1 MWCRPLEGFWWSESG
16 VVDYRDKGAFQ
27 WISAI
32 RLPDFVGEEDFR
44 WAVEEA
50 SRKKKLDC
58 SGAFF
63 YHLEEGL
70 CVQMMHL
77 GPYDSEPASLEA
89 MDAFAREKRVR
100 ARHFR
105 NPPPSRDLSFRP
117 AKVPAREVEDGP
129 APPHPQSVKTPSRVW
144 REGVSYVT
152 GFTGCSVPRT
162 AANSCTATAPARQ
175 WPR

>member
-1 MWCRPLEGFWWSESG
+1 MALTAFFEYVVPPLEGFWWSEKRRCG
-16 VVDYRDKGAFQ
+16 LPGQKGLFQ

-77 GPYDSEPASLEA
+77 GPYDSEPASLAA
-89 MDAFAREKRVR
+89 MDAFARENGYEPDITETR
-100 ARHFR
+100 RHHEIY
-105 NPPPSRDLSFRP
+105 LSDPR
-117 AKVPAREVEDGP
+117 K
-129 APPHPQSVKTPSRVW
+129 APPEKWKTVLRHPIRK
-144 REGVSYVT
+144 
-152 GFTGCSVPRT
+152 
-162 AANSCTATAPARQ
+162 A
-175 WPR
+175 